1 MSVELLTNPNKCVE
15 VSDDLESFFLVLL
28 YYAIRY
34 LDSNIEDVGD
44 YIEEFFDTVTLKGGM
59 YTVGHAKCEVM
70 KQDVGLTTMAG
81 ADSKKLAFNSPL
93 DGLFHTLLRSF
104 QAAYKIREYKRRATV
119 DPLSSDVTEKIPPQT
134 PVKTTSIPSGP
145 RRRRA
150 QFASRTVVVPT
161 KIPERPLS
169 VPTKEDRDLADNVED
184 HELMVEILGE
194 TLDMPWPTVE
204 VHDRI
209 PTDHESIYQYDP
221 TVTPLDEPKA
231 RLKRLR
237 VSKSF
242 TASTQ
247 SQIEGR
253 RRKSKRGKV
262 SEDDAES
269 STRGDRRDEL
279 VCGC

>member
-1 MSVELLTNPNKCVE
+1 MSVELLTDPNKCVE
-15 VSDDLESFFLVLL
+15 VPDDLESFFLVLL

-34 LDSNIEDVGD
+34 LDSNIENVGD
-44 YIEEFFDTVTLKGGM
+44 YIEEFFDTVSLKGGM
-59 YTVGHAKCEVM
+59 YTVGHAKRGVM
-70 KQDVGLTTMAG
+70 KRYGELTTIAG
-81 ADSKKLAFNSPL
+81 ADSEKLAFNSPL

-104 QAAYKIREYKRRATV
+104 QAAYKIRAYKRRSVV
-119 DPLSSDVTEKIPPQT
+119 DPLSSGVIEKIPPQT
-134 PVKTTSIPSGP
+134 PVKTTSEG
-145 RRRRA
+145 RRRV
-150 QFASRTVVVPT
+150 QFPSRKVVAHT
-161 KIPERPLS
+161 KISESPLS

-209 PTDHESIYQYDP
+209 PTDRESIYQYDP

-237 VSKSF
+237 VSKLS

-253 RRKSKRGKV
+253 RRKSKRRKV
-262 SEDDAES
+262 SEDNAETRS
-269 STRGDRRDEL
+269 GTRGDRRDEL